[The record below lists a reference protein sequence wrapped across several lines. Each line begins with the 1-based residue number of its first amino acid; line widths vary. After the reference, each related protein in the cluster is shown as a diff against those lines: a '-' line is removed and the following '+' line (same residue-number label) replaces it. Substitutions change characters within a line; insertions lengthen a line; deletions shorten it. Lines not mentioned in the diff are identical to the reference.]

1 MATLCRI
8 ALQST
13 LLISRVFVSWAP
25 TLCLCTRALSFL
37 LVVEDDF
44 LPSCGLSDFFPAR
57 PSWQSFSCVCH
68 FFHQHFFYRHIHI
81 TVAIACVRSRRQQE
95 FSERVFPLARYRWR
109 GNRVSAVPCISTSE
123 RFFSSRYR
131 DFVMDELVNWF
142 LSCAAFPSGS
152 FVSKLILHNI
162 SWFHHFWVQLGG
174 QTDYVEVDDQERW
187 DTTRATISCSLRYIW
202 LTLRLCIIHLLF
214 FFLLGLL
221 RLVMLY
227 LCCSR

>member
-123 RFFSSRYR
+123 RFFPP
-131 DFVMDELVNWF
+131 DIE
-142 LSCAAFPSGS
+142 
-152 FVSKLILHNI
+152 I
-162 SWFHHFWVQLGG
+162 SWW
-174 QTDYVEVDDQERW
+174 TN
-187 DTTRATISCSLRYIW
+187 W
-202 LTLRLCIIHLLF
+202 LTDFSVVQHFQVALLYRNSSCTTSLGFTTSGFSWEDKQTMLRLMTKSDGIQP
-214 FFLLGLL
+214 GLQ
-221 RLVMLY
+221 
-227 LCCSR
+227 